1 MDMLAILLLITT
13 SIACW
18 YAYKR
23 TVTHG
28 LIEINHVA
36 TFTFGFLL
44 YWIFPIVVGLYSS
57 RLGSKLAV
65 TFSAL
70 FDKRFVMPYMAA
82 CLGLYLCF
90 LAGDSLGIH
99 LFRPKKTTAAA
110 RIPIPKLAF
119 SLVAV
124 TASVLAVYT
133 WFALRAQLMLPYS
146 TRITFNPARGTLSAG
161 ILLLGVVALM
171 FTIDRPGIPW
181 RSRLLSPY
189 FLAFIAGAAVLL
201 SLGSRLYVASFF
213 LMFVIYES
221 SFRRRL
227 KLRTMLTGVSV
238 FVLLVG
244 VLGVWRAHEP
254 VTQAVPEIL
263 REPLMTSLSLV
274 HHLRYGK
281 IAYINSPVYLISDF
295 ANLLPTLLV
304 PDKASL
310 LKHLPVYNPLGG
322 THSFVSFDLNFGILG
337 TAIFWFFLAIAF
349 RYLKARSSSTLWA
362 TMYIMCSAW
371 MAFTFFRDPF
381 KISLVKAILQE
392 SILIPMA
399 IVALGRLL
407 SSACMPAGNPA
418 LQVAAPQ
425 ADAP

>member
-1 MDMLAILLLITT
+1 MLAVLLLITAA
-13 SIACW
+13 IACW

-70 FDKRFVMPYMAA
+70 FDKRFVVPYMAA

-90 LAGDSLGIH
+90 LAGDSIGIR
-99 LFRPKKTTAAA
+99 LFRPRKTTAVAKIP
-110 RIPIPKLAF
+110 IPIPKLAF

-124 TASVLAVYT
+124 SASVLAVYT

-171 FTIDRPGIPW
+171 FTIDRPGMPW

-201 SLGSRLYVASFF
+201 FLGSRLYVASFF

-227 KLRTMLTGVSV
+227 QRRTILTGALV

-244 VLGVWRAHEP
+244 FLGVWRAHEP
-254 VTQAVPEIL
+254 ATQAVTEML
-263 REPLMTSLSLV
+263 REPLLTSLSLV

-322 THSFVSFDLNFGILG
+322 THSFVSFDLNFGIFG
-337 TAIFWFFLAIAF
+337 TAVFWFLLAMAF
-349 RYLKARSSSTLWA
+349 RYVKARSSSTLWA

-381 KISLVKAILQE
+381 KISLVKAILQY
-392 SILIPMA
+392 SILVPIG
-399 IVALGRLL
+399 ILALGRLL
-407 SSACMPAGNPA
+407 SSAWMPAGNSA